1 MDVQQLVKTIRRKS
15 SFLCVG
21 LDPDPAKMPRHLGTG
36 AEAVLRFN
44 RSIID
49 ATADLAVAYKPNVAF
64 YEAMG
69 SEGWDVLSETLSAI
83 PEGCLRIAD
92 AKRGDIGNTATRYA
106 KAAFEQW
113 GADAVTVAP
122 YMGRDSV
129 EPFLAFEDKWTMAS
143 CWPPL
148 PIRVPKISNFTALNR
163 ARPCGAVSWKSAA
176 PIQAP
181 SG

>member
-1 MDVQQLVKTIRRKS
+1 MGRAQR
-15 SFLCVG
+15 
-21 LDPDPAKMPRHLGTG
+21 DPA
-36 AEAVLRFN
+36 
-44 RSIID
+44 
-49 ATADLAVAYKPNVAF
+49 
-64 YEAMG
+64 
-69 SEGWDVLSETLSAI
+69 AI

-129 EPFLAFEDKWTMAS
+129 EPFLAFEDKWTILLAATS
-143 CWPPL
+143 NPGAEDFEFHGSEQGTPL
-148 PIRVPKISNFTALNR
+148 WR
-163 ARPCGAVSWKSAA
+163 ACLKSAA

-181 SG
+181 SA